1 MLNAG
6 KQKSI
11 LFSSNVPNLPPPK
24 NKTEKFSFIYTKFP
38 IITESQNLTGIN
50 VHLMPKTVD
59 ASYVISSV

>member
-24 NKTEKFSFIYTKFP
+24 NKTEKFSFIHTKFP
-38 IITESQNLTGIN
+38 IITESQNLTQ
-50 VHLMPKTVD
+50 K
-59 ASYVISSV
+59 